1 MVKNITYELGVVK
14 MVFQPPKH
22 LLCQEL
28 QAEPTNQQLY
38 YLHENHEWLII
49 LHEVE
54 QIVSHELLSMQDKIK
69 LHEVSNTEIIKQV

>member
-54 QIVSHELLSMQDKIK
+54 QIAFHELLSMQVVAK
-69 LHEVSNTEIIKQV
+69 HTEIIKQV